1 VTVDLVF
8 MADVM
13 NKLLQ
18 GVPLL
23 LNRSFFSIAVGAVLA
38 FFLALMRMSESSAVR
53 WASRAYVFIFR
64 GTPLLLL
71 LFLIYYGLGQFQ
83 IIRQSLLWP
92 FLRDAYWCALL
103 ALVLNTAASGS
114 ELIRGGLM
122 AVPHGAVESARAC
135 GMSRLLLF
143 RRIILPTA
151 LRHALPAY
159 SSEIILMIKAT
170 SQASIVTLLEVTGI
184 ANKLISQTYRAT
196 EIFICA
202 ALIYLVIIFI
212 VTRLLLIL
220 EYWLSPHLRET
231 SPELKSLPLPA

>member
-1 VTVDLVF
+1 MDLAF

-23 LNRSFFSIAVGAVLA
+23 LNLAVFSIIVGAILA
-38 FFLALMRMSESSAVR
+38 FFIARMRMSDSLPVR
-53 WASRAYVFIFR
+53 WAGRVYVLIFR

-83 IIRQSLLWP
+83 AIRSSFLWP
-92 FLRDAYWCALL
+92 LLRDAYWCSLL

-122 AVPHGAVESARAC
+122 AVPHGAVEAARAI
-135 GMSRLLLF
+135 GMSRFLRF
-143 RRIILPTA
+143 RRIILPIA

-159 SSEIILMIKAT
+159 TSEIILMIKAK

-184 ANKLISQTYRAT
+184 ANKLISQTYRAL

-202 ALIYLVIIFI
+202 ALIYLVIVFI
-212 VTRLLLIL
+212 VTRLLLVL
-220 EYWLSPHLRET
+220 EYWLSPHLRDALQARK
-231 SPELKSLPLPA
+231 PLLLPA

>member
-1 VTVDLVF
+1 

-23 LNRSFFSIAVGAVLA
+23 LNLAVFSIIIGVILA
-38 FFLALMRMSESSAVR
+38 FLIARMRMSDSLPVR
-53 WASRAYVFIFR
+53 WAGRVYVLIFR

-71 LFLIYYGLGQFQ
+71 LFLIYYGLGQFPT
-83 IIRQSLLWP
+83 IRASFLWP
-92 FLRDAYWCALL
+92 FLRDAYWCSLL

-122 AVPHGAVESARAC
+122 AVPHGAVEAARAF

-143 RRIILPTA
+143 RRIILPIA

-159 SSEIILMIKAT
+159 TSEIILMIKAT

-184 ANKLISQTYRAT
+184 ANKLISETYRAL

-202 ALIYLVIIFI
+202 ALIYLVIVFV
-212 VTRLLLIL
+212 VTRLLLAL
-220 EYWLSPHLRET
+220 EYWLSPHLRDA
-231 SPELKSLPLPA
+231 LRARKPLLLSA

>member
-1 VTVDLVF
+1 MDFVF

-13 NKLLQ
+13 GKLLK

-23 LNRSFFSIAVGAVLA
+23 LNLSFFSITIGAVLA
-38 FFLALMRMSESSAVR
+38 LLVALMRMSESRALR
-53 WASRAYVFIFR
+53 WAGRAYVFVFR

-83 IIRQSLLWP
+83 AVRASFLWP

-103 ALVLNTAASGS
+103 ALVLNTASTGS
-114 ELIRGGLM
+114 ELIRAGLM
-122 AVPHGAVESARAC
+122 AVPRGAVEAARAC

-143 RRIILPTA
+143 RRIMLPMA
-151 LRHALPAY
+151 LRHVLPAY
-159 SSEIILMIKAT
+159 TSEIILMIKGT

-184 ANKLISQTYRAT
+184 AGKLISETYRAM

-212 VTRLLLIL
+212 VTRLLLAL
-220 EYWLSPHLRET
+220 EHWLSPHMRGT
-231 SPELKSLPLPA
+231 PEQRPLPVPA

>member
-1 VTVDLVF
+1 MDFVF

-23 LNRSFFSIAVGAVLA
+23 LNLAVFSIAIGAVLA
-38 FFLALMRMSESSAVR
+38 FFIARMRMSDSLPVR
-53 WASRAYVFIFR
+53 WVGRAYVLIFR

-71 LFLIYYGLGQFQ
+71 LFLIYYGLGQFPT
-83 IIRQSLLWP
+83 IRASFLWP
-92 FLRDAYWCALL
+92 FLRDAYWCSLL

-122 AVPHGAVESARAC
+122 AVPHGAVEAARAF

-143 RRIILPTA
+143 RRIILPIA

-159 SSEIILMIKAT
+159 TSEIILMIKAT

-184 ANKLISQTYRAT
+184 ANKLISQTYRAL

-202 ALIYLVIIFI
+202 ALIYLVIVFV
-212 VTRLLLIL
+212 VTRLLLAL
-220 EYWLSPHLRET
+220 EYWLSPHLRDA
-231 SPELKSLPLPA
+231 LQVRKPLLLSA

>member
-1 VTVDLVF
+1 MDFAF

-13 NKLLQ
+13 GKLLQ

-23 LNRSFFSIAVGAVLA
+23 LNLAFFSITIGAGLA
-38 FFLALMRMSESSAVR
+38 LLLALMRMSESRPLR
-53 WASRAYVFIFR
+53 WAGRAYVFVFR

-83 IIRQSLLWP
+83 VIRQSIFWP

-114 ELIRGGLM
+114 ELIRAGLM
-122 AVPHGAVESARAC
+122 AVPRGAIEAARAC
-135 GMSRLLLF
+135 GMSRLLVF
-143 RRIILPTA
+143 RRIMLPMA
-151 LRHALPAY
+151 LRHVLPAY
-159 SSEIILMIKAT
+159 SSEITLMIKAT

-184 ANKLISQTYRAT
+184 ANKLISQTYRAM

-202 ALIYLVIIFI
+202 ALIYLFI
-212 VTRLLLIL
+212 VFVVTRLLLAL
-220 EYWLSPHLRET
+220 EHWLSPHLRAA
-231 SPELKSLPLPA
+231 PARKPLPVPA